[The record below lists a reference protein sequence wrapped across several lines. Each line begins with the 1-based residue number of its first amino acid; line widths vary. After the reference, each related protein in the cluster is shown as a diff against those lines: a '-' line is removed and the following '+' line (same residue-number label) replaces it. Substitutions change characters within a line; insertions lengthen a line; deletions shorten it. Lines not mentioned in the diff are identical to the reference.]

1 MRFRTCFSAA
11 FLCGLL
17 VVSIA
22 ICGCTSPATPAAGGD
37 VLPGVSADTA
47 AMAGMYT
54 SVEDGQSKIL
64 LEKDGRAY
72 IVKPNGKI
80 TGTYTKENGEIK
92 ICAEESD
99 GRTCIYA
106 PVQPDGSFVLGENT
120 YKQ

>member
-1 MRFRTCFSAA
+1 
-11 FLCGLL
+11 LCGLL

-22 ICGCTSPATPAAGGD
+22 ACGCTSSGTPAAGTES
-37 VLPGVSADTA
+37 LPEVSAETA

-54 SVEDGQSKIL
+54 SVEDGVSKIL

-72 IVKPNGKI
+72 IVKPNGKV
-80 TGTYTKENGEIK
+80 TGTFTKENGELK
-92 ICAEESD
+92 ICVEESD
-99 GRTCIYA
+99 GRSCLMV